1 MSINL
6 LNPEDIDKTIQQ
18 RKEQYEEIKDFIN
31 NNPYPEPD
39 EIGKIFQ
46 TTIEKGFPAKPMRR
60 LYSKEILEK
69 IYCNMFEKS

>member
-18 RKEQYEEIKDFIN
+18 RKEQYEEIKEFIN

-46 TTIEKGFPAKPMRR
+46 TTIEKRFP
-60 LYSKEILEK
+60 
-69 IYCNMFEKS
+69 C